1 MPSPFLIK
9 NLSPP
14 IKSFLAVFLF
24 LLSVGYFTG
33 LVFVSQTEATTP
45 IGIQENYNGNEDI
58 ENPQVLKFKKS
69 SREMLTIIHT
79 HVLSIS
85 IIFFLTGV
93 LLWGTEES
101 VFRKKI
107 LSIEPFVSVL
117 VTFGG
122 IYLIW
127 MGYTWVSYIVIV
139 SGILMTLSYVLTVI
153 FIFNDLLKK
162 PSSS

>member
-1 MPSPFLIK
+1 MSSPFLIK

-24 LLSVGYFTG
+24 LLSIGYFTG
-33 LVFVSQTEATTP
+33 LLFVSQTEATTP
-45 IGIQENYNGNEDI
+45 IGIEENYNGNEDI
-58 ENPQVLKFKKS
+58 ENPKVLKFKKS

-85 IIFFLTGV
+85 IIFFLTGI

-107 LSIEPFVSVL
+107 LSIEPFVSIL

-122 IYLIW
+122 IYFIW

-139 SGILMTLSYVLTVI
+139 SGVLMTLSYVLAVI

>member
-1 MPSPFLIK
+1 MSSPFLIK

-24 LLSVGYFTG
+24 LLSIGYFTG
-33 LVFVSQTEATTP
+33 LLFVSQTEATTP
-45 IGIQENYNGNEDI
+45 IGIEENYNGNEDI
-58 ENPQVLKFKKS
+58 ENPKVLKFKKS

-85 IIFFLTGV
+85 IIFFLTGI

-107 LSIEPFVSVL
+107 LSIEPFVSIL

-122 IYLIW
+122 IYFIW

-139 SGILMTLSYVLTVI
+139 SGILMTLSYVLAVI